1 MKVSQ
6 KIEKYIYSRLPAC
19 SAEVMSTR
27 HIHWVFKHRNIRH
40 TNVTLQMKKIL
51 LIKKYP
57 KAFHIV
63 SRTHYGGKPQQK
75 FKELLSRGKKLTV
88 ARKKKLFKLQKQK
101 WERSSISVY
110 IPPYPNSSFWG
121 AFCHVLQLSK
131 CFTLQSTETS
141 ELEFQGQK
149 GPEFFMSFTDS
160 QRWEFGDDRGLQE
173 MFSISHNQVQIKADQ
188 FGCATAATILS
199 NNLHKYYFFKIL
211 RGF

>member
-6 KIEKYIYSRLPAC
+6 KIGKYIYSRLPAR

-63 SRTHYGGKPQQK
+63 RRTHCGGKPQQK

-88 ARKKKLFKLQKQK
+88 ARKKSYLSYRNRNRKDQVSLFIYHPIQTAHFGVPSVM
-101 WERSSISVY
+101 SSSSVSASHCRALR
-110 IPPYPNSSFWG
+110 PQSQSSRDKRDPNF
-121 AFCHVLQLSK
+121 L
-131 CFTLQSTETS
+131 
-141 ELEFQGQK
+141 
-149 GPEFFMSFTDS
+149 
-160 QRWEFGDDRGLQE
+160 
-173 MFSISHNQVQIKADQ
+173 
-188 FGCATAATILS
+188 
-199 NNLHKYYFFKIL
+199 
-211 RGF
+211 